1 MSTLYDLVIVG
12 GGLGGATLARCM
24 AQRGARVQVLERERQ
39 FKDRVR
45 GEFITSWGVAEARAL
60 GIYELLT
67 ERVAHQ
73 VPWVDI
79 YSASSL
85 VVHRDVLTT
94 TVSQLPCLTFYH
106 PAMQELLLTAAADSG
121 AEVRRGVTVREVHAS
136 APASVVTGTNGHTEE
151 IRARLIVGA
160 DGRSSTV
167 RACARFQPRRDPDC
181 NLLAGLL
188 MEEVRAPEDIAQLVI
203 NSDSGTCAVIFPQGE
218 GRARTYFCYH
228 CGTEPRFQGPG
239 DIPRYLENCKRT
251 GINSSF
257 YEGAKPA
264 GPLATFDGAEVWVEH
279 PCRNGVALIGDA
291 AAASDPSWGQGLGM
305 TLRDVRVLRDHLL
318 ATEDWDAAANAYAT
332 EHDRHSRATQLANTW
347 LTQFY
352 LETGPEAEAR
362 RARALPLIAQDP
374 TRQPDTLFCG
384 PDVPINEE
392 VRKRFFAEE

>member
-1 MSTLYDLVIVG
+1 MPAFYDLVIVG

-24 AQRGARVQVLERERQ
+24 AQRGARVLVLERERQ

-45 GEFITSWGVAEARAL
+45 GEFLASWGVAEARAL
-60 GIYELLT
+60 GIYELLS

-73 VPWVDI
+73 LPWVDI
-79 YSASSL
+79 YSASTL
-85 VVHRDVLTT
+85 VMHRDLLTT
-94 TVSQLPCLTFYH
+94 TPSQLPCLGFYH
-106 PAMQELLLTAAADSG
+106 PAMQELLLAAAADSG
-121 AEVRRGVTVREVHAS
+121 AEVRRGVTVCEVHTG
-136 APASVVTGTNGHTEE
+136 APAAVVTGANGHTEE
-151 IRARLIVGA
+151 LRARLIVGA

-167 RACARFQPRRDPDC
+167 RASAGFQPRRDPDC

-188 MEEVRAPEDIAQLVI
+188 MDEIRAPEDITQLVI
-203 NSDSGTCAVIFPQGE
+203 NSDLGTCTVIIPQDR

-228 CGTEPRFQGPG
+228 CGAEPRFQGAG
-239 DIPRYLENCKRT
+239 DVPRYLENCKRT

-279 PCRNGVALIGDA
+279 PYRDGVALAGDS
-291 AAASDPSWGQGLGM
+291 AAASDPTWGQGLGM

-318 ATEDWDAAANAYAT
+318 ASEDWDAAAHAYAA
-332 EHDRHSRATQLANTW
+332 EHDRHCRATHLANTW
-347 LTQFY
+347 LTQLY
-352 LETGPEAEAR
+352 LETGPEADAR

-374 TRQPDTLFCG
+374 TRQPDTLFSG